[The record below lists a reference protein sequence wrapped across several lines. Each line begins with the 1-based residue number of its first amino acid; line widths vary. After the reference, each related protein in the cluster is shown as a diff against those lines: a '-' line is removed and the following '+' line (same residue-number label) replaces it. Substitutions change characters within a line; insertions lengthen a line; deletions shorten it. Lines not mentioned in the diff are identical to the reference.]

1 MQVIVETKTEQIID
15 GEKHVIEQKGK
26 GTFEIHEK
34 GSVLSWKVKEEK
46 QEFKMTILENKIILK
61 TNNGTRNFEL
71 GKTTKSFILTEYGN
85 MDMNITTH
93 KIEIIKEKEPISK
106 IKLKY
111 DIELQETMKY
121 LNIIEINITEELNK

>member
-1 MQVIVETKTEQIID
+1 MQVKVETKTEQIIN
-15 GEKHVIEQKGK
+15 GQKQIIEQKGN

>member
-1 MQVIVETKTEQIID
+1 MQVKVETKTEQIID
-15 GEKHVIEQKGK
+15 GQKQIIEQKGN

-46 QEFKMTILENKIILK
+46 QEFKMTILENKILLK
-61 TNNGTRNFEL
+61 TNNQIRTFEL
-71 GKTTKSFILTEYGN
+71 GRTTSSILQTEYGN

-106 IKLKY
+106 IKLEY

>member
-1 MQVIVETKTEQIID
+1 MQVKVETKTEQIID
-15 GEKHVIEQKGK
+15 GQKQIIEQKGN